1 MTDVLV
7 RDGRAAARAW
17 VAEHA
22 AQSSDFRGA
31 FFSGSTTALPE
42 GHALAATSD
51 VDVVVVVSG
60 STAPPKLGKFAYRGV
75 ILEVTYLPWTALAS
89 VAEVAKSYYLA
100 PSFRNDQVIM
110 DPTGH
115 LGLLRDE
122 ISPRF
127 DHLVAVQRRYEDVI
141 SKIGTRLSALD
152 TTTAWHDQVTEWM
165 FPTSLTTQVV
175 LVAALRNPTVRL
187 RYLAARAVLHD
198 HDQDALYLTLLRLL
212 GCTDCDRQIVQHHL
226 DRLAV
231 TFDQA
236 VVVSQTPFFFST
248 DITRT
253 ARPIAIDGSQDLI
266 DNGAHRESAF
276 WIIAT
281 YARCQKIFAADAPT
295 RLRHDA
301 ELRFRAAVTDLLGIR
316 DTAGLLR
323 RRQVVRELLPA
334 LRESAASIANR
345 TAYRR

>member
-1 MTDVLV
+1 MLV

-17 VAEHA
+17 VAGHA

-42 GHALAATSD
+42 DSALPASSD

-60 STAPPKLGKFAYRGV
+60 STTPPKLGKFAYRGV
-75 ILEVTYLPWTALAS
+75 VLDVTYLPWAELAS
-89 VAEVAKSYYLA
+89 VADVAESYYLA
-100 PSFRNDQVIM
+100 PSFRNDQVIV
-110 DPTGH
+110 DPTGR
-115 LGLLRDE
+115 LGLLHDE

-127 DHLVAVQRRYEDVI
+127 DHPVAVQRRYDDVL
-141 SKIGTRLSALD
+141 SKIDTRLSALD
-152 TTTAWHDQVTEWM
+152 PTAAWHDQVTAWM

-187 RYLAARAVLHD
+187 RYLAARRVLHD
-198 HDQDALYLTLLRLL
+198 HDQDDLYLTLLRLL
-212 GCTDCDRQIVQHHL
+212 GCADCDRQTVQDHL

-236 VVVSQTPFFFST
+236 AAVSQTPFFFST
-248 DITRT
+248 DITPA

-266 DNGAHRESAF
+266 DNGDHHEAVF

-281 YARCQKIFAADAPT
+281 YARCQKIFAADAPAH
-295 RLRHDA
+295 LRHNA

-316 DTAGLLR
+316 DSSGLLSR
-323 RRQVVRELLPA
+323 RKAVRELLPA
-334 LRESAASIANR
+334 LRESAASIATR
-345 TAYRR
+345 RAYRR